1 MSLPDTMFAAV
12 TARITAAPLIAAAT
26 TRSFRQFALSI
37 AVMSTA
43 AVTAASYPPGSVA
56 AQIHDKITAAC
67 QPTVLDIIDDSR
79 KHAGHAAMKGL
90 AAKETHFRVTI
101 VSDAFAGKPLLQRHR
116 MIYGILG
123 DELRAGLHALQLAT
137 KTPAEMEKAAAEGRV

>member
-1 MSLPDTMFAAV
+1 MFAAV
-12 TARITAAPLIAAAT
+12 TARIAAAPLIAAAAT
-26 TRSFRQFALSI
+26 CSFRQVALSS
-37 AVMSTA
+37 ASMSTA
-43 AVTAASYPPGSVA
+43 ASAPSYPPGSVA

-90 AAKETHFRVTI
+90 AVKETHFRVTI

-116 MIYGILG
+116 LIYGILG

-137 KTPAEMEKAAAEGRV
+137 KTPAEMEKAPAEGRV

>member
-1 MSLPDTMFAAV
+1 MFAAV
-12 TARITAAPLIAAAT
+12 TARISAAPLIAAAT
-26 TRSFRQFALSI
+26 TRSFRQFGLSS
-37 AVMSTA
+37 AAMSTA
-43 AVTAASYPPGSVA
+43 ATAPSYPPGSVA

-67 QPTVLDIIDDSR
+67 QPTVLEIIDDSR

-101 VSDAFAGKPLLQRHR
+101 VSDTFAGKPLLQRHR

>member
-1 MSLPDTMFAAV
+1 MFAAV
-12 TARITAAPLIAAAT
+12 TTRITTVPLIASAT
-26 TRSFRQFALSI
+26 TRSFRQFGLCSA
-37 AVMSTA
+37 AMSTA
-43 AVTAASYPPGSVA
+43 AASYPPGSVA

-67 QPTVLDIIDDSR
+67 QPTVLEIIDDSR